1 MARPRIRLSETLRRL
16 NPHID
21 ADQPAGATPRPPQ
34 KRKRRAGAERQ
45 PTKARLIQGGT
56 ALGEF
61 CISFAGALKNTL
73 VNSANPASRKST
85 RRF

>member
-21 ADQPAGATPRPPQ
+21 DGQPEDAPPQ
-34 KRKRRAGAERQ
+34 PLPKRKRHSGAERQ
-45 PTKARLIQGGT
+45 PTKARLIKGGT

-61 CISFAGALKNTL
+61 CISFAGALKNTGG
-73 VNSANPASRKST
+73 
-85 RRF
+85 